1 MIAAVLCL
9 SIALQPM
16 ATNAEPWVL
25 DAEELSALLRTLDDV
40 GDFQQPYAA
49 LVDVAIP
56 EEGSVDASVE
66 VSAARFD
73 DGTPVVV
80 LDDDGA
86 QDSTRFV
93 VLRAEWQGLPAGT
106 LLHGIGPTLA
116 VVTHAEDDAAG
127 ARAQVMLGFLD
138 LLMAG
143 PIQLHPSDLDWNAN
157 LGTDDLAGFLDTFAA
172 STTGEPVDEATR
184 NRWQG
189 RLPDTLLALWKRDGL
204 ARYLED
210 RLILVDPERYAAVL
224 AGLLVGST
232 LEDVDAFHVYALTA
246 FGQLLVC
253 GENTAVEIVADPY
266 TGDVAADPSMLAAS
280 DADERDGRLRF
291 LLTLLEPDELDV
303 TDAKGNSVYA
313 RTRDRL
319 GALEGDDVYF
329 PDPEGLVDGW
339 ELRLIKQDALKA
351 WHSPLRRDV
360 H

>member
-1 MIAAVLCL
+1 LIATALCL

-16 ATNAEPWVL
+16 VTNAAPWVL
-25 DAEELSALLRTLDDV
+25 DADELGALLRTLDDV

-49 LVDVAIP
+49 RVDVAHP
-56 EEGSVDASVE
+56 EEGTVDAHVE

-80 LDDDGA
+80 LEDDGA

-106 LLHGIGPTLA
+106 LLHGTGPTLA
-116 VVTHAEDDAAG
+116 VVTHAEDDVPG

-138 LLMAG
+138 LLMAE
-143 PIQLHPSDLDWNAN
+143 PIERDRSDLDWNAS
-157 LGTDDLAGFLDTFAA
+157 LGTEGLAVFLDTFTA

-210 RLILVDPERYAAVL
+210 RLILVDPERYAGVL
-224 AGLLVGST
+224 APLLVGST
-232 LEDVDAFHVYALTA
+232 LEEVDAFHVYAVTA

-253 GENTAVEIVADPY
+253 GENSAVEIVADPY
-266 TGDVAADPSMLAAS
+266 TGDVAVDSSMLAET
-280 DADERDGRLRF
+280 DAEEREGRLRF
-291 LLTLLEPDELDV
+291 LLTLLEPNQLDV
-303 TDAKGNSVYA
+303 TDAEGNSVYA
-313 RTRDRL
+313 RTRERL
-319 GALEGDDVYF
+319 GALEGDEVYF
-329 PDPEGLVDGW
+329 PGPEGLVHGW
-339 ELRLIKQDALKA
+339 ELRLIKQDTLKA